1 MYEKFYRLRQRPFVL
16 TPDPDYLYLSRVHQD
31 ALAHLRLGLE
41 SNAGF
46 IVVTGEVGAGKTTVL
61 QTLLRSLD
69 SRTTVARLVNTLLG
83 PSELLEA
90 ILIDFG
96 AEDVPTSKPAMIRD
110 LARFLVEERLQD
122 RRVLVV
128 IDEAQNL
135 PHGSLEE
142 LRMLSNLET
151 EKSKLMQIILVGQP
165 ELRDRL
171 NTVDLEQLNQ
181 RITVRYHLNP
191 LDARDTHEYINHRL
205 RCAAIDRP
213 MQFSNDLSA
222 TIHER
227 SGGIP
232 RMINVICDA
241 TLMAGYGED
250 RHRITPALVASVIAE
265 LETAG
270 MLGSRTPGKRPWAP
284 ATAGERRWSDAA
296 GATATSPVADASLH
310 SGGSAASG
318 VRS

>member
-16 TPDPDYLYLSRVHQD
+16 TPDPDYLYLSRVHKD

-96 AEDVPTSKPAMIRD
+96 IDDVAPSKPAMIRD

-171 NTVDLEQLNQ
+171 ASVDLEQLNQ
-181 RITVRYHLNP
+181 RITVRFHLNP
-191 LDARDTHEYINHRL
+191 LDSRDTHEYINHRL
-205 RCAAIDRP
+205 RCAAIDKP
-213 MQFSNDLSA
+213 MQFSPDISA

-227 SGGIP
+227 AGGIP
-232 RMINVICDA
+232 RMVNVICDA
-241 TLMAGYGED
+241 TLMAGYSED
-250 RHRITPALVASVIAE
+250 RHRITPALVATVIGE
-265 LETAG
+265 LESEG
-270 MLGSRTPGKRPWAP
+270 MLGSRTPGRRPWAP
-284 ATAGERRWSDAA
+284 PAAERRWTNGPAA
-296 GATATSPVADASLH
+296 GHTPPSASDVSLESGTPTTS
-310 SGGSAASG
+310 

>member
-1 MYEKFYRLRQRPFVL
+1 MYEQFYRLRQRPFVL

-41 SNAGF
+41 SDAGF
-46 IVVTGEVGAGKTTVL
+46 TVVTGEVGAGKTTVL

-69 SRTTVARLVNTLLG
+69 GRTTVARLVNTLLN
-83 PSELLEA
+83 PAELLEA

-96 AEDVPTSKPAMIRD
+96 ADDVPVSKPAMIRD

-165 ELRDRL
+165 DLRDRL
-171 NTVDLEQLNQ
+171 NSVDLEQLNQ

-191 LDARDTHEYINHRL
+191 LDARDTHDYINHRL

-213 MQFSNDLSA
+213 MQFSPDLSA

-250 RHRITPALVASVIAE
+250 RHRITPALVATVIAE
-265 LETAG
+265 LESAG
-270 MLGSRTPGKRPWAP
+270 ILGSRTPGKRPWAP
-284 ATAGERRWSDAA
+284 ASAAERRWSDAA
-296 GATATSPVADASLH
+296 SPSADSPEADTALQA
-310 SGGSAASG
+310 GGSAASG

>member
-16 TPDPDYLYLSRVHQD
+16 APDPDYLYLSRVHQD
-31 ALAHLRLGLE
+31 ALAHLRMGLE

-69 SRTTVARLVNTLLG
+69 SRTTVARLVNTQLG

-96 AEDVPTSKPAMIRD
+96 ADVVPPSKPAMIRD

-151 EKSKLMQIILVGQP
+151 EKSKLMQIIMVGQP
-165 ELRDRL
+165 ELRERL
-171 NTVDLEQLNQ
+171 ASVDLEQLNQ
-181 RITVRYHLNP
+181 RITVRFHLHP

-205 RCAAIDRP
+205 RCAAVDRP
-213 MQFSNDLSA
+213 MQFSPDITA

-227 SGGIP
+227 AGGIP
-232 RMINVICDA
+232 RIVNVICDA
-241 TLMAGYGED
+241 ALMAGYGED
-250 RHRITPALVASVIAE
+250 RHRITPALVATVIGE
-265 LETAG
+265 LESSG
-270 MLGSRTPGKRPWAP
+270 MLGSRTPGRRPWAP
-284 ATAGERRWSDAA
+284 AAVERRWSDGAA
-296 GATATSPVADASLH
+296 GPPTSDVALQSKAPTS
-310 SGGSAASG
+310 SA
-318 VRS
+318 RS

>member
-16 TPDPDYLYLSRVHQD
+16 TPDPDYLYLSRVHQE
-31 ALAHLRLGLE
+31 ALSHLRLGLE
-41 SNAGF
+41 SDAGF

-96 AEDVPTSKPAMIRD
+96 MDDVPTSKPAMIRD
-110 LARFLVEERLQD
+110 LARFLVEERLQE

-135 PHGSLEE
+135 PHKSLEE

-171 NTVDLEQLNQ
+171 SSVDLEQLNQ

-191 LDARDTHEYINHRL
+191 LDSRDTHEYINHRL
-205 RCAAIDRP
+205 RCAALGQP
-213 MQFSNDLSA
+213 LQFSPDITA

-232 RMINVICDA
+232 RMVNVICDA
-241 TLMAGYGED
+241 ALMAGYGED
-250 RHRITPALVASVIAE
+250 RERITPALVATVIAE
-265 LETAG
+265 LEASG
-270 MLGSRTPGKRPWAP
+270 LLGSRTPGRRPWAP
-284 ATAGERRWSDAA
+284 AALDRRWNDNPSANVA
-296 GATATSPVADASLH
+296 QPGAPAS
-310 SGGSAASG
+310 SI
-318 VRS
+318 RS